1 MRVYV
6 CVRARLSCDNN
17 IVGNVVC
24 MLVEY
29 TTATTYNYKNNYCKL
44 YLRVC
49 MYVYL
54 FIYNES
60 SLRVI
65 LTQTPTHPQATVGQ
79 AHNQK
84 FVLLPKFSKI
94 HSHIVGMYVVS
105 PHAHTFV
112 VVGVVLR
119 GGTAVV
125 CHCHIK
131 IVRVTLASVHIH
143 THAYTQ
149 AHLHDYNQ

>member
-1 MRVYV
+1 M
-6 CVRARLSCDNN
+6 SCDNN

-65 LTQTPTHPQATVGQ
+65 LTQTHTHTHPSTHRRRWVR
-79 AHNQK
+79 HTIKSSFYYPSSLK
-84 FVLLPKFSKI
+84 FTRILSACMSSL
-94 HSHIVGMYVVS
+94 
-105 PHAHTFV
+105 HTHTLFV

-119 GGTAVV
+119 GGTALV

-149 AHLHDYNQ
+149 AHLHEHNQ